1 MPEDIDLT
9 VAAKHVSYEIKMLAA
24 LHAWTLKLYE
34 AAPRNVP
41 SNACLE
47 ATLLHARIMIEFLAG
62 RPGTGQRWNLRDLA
76 PHDFFAGGRHP
87 DHTYSTVTWS
97 TSTASS
103 PTFQGCGLT

>member
-76 PHDFFAGGRHP
+76 PHDFVRG
-87 DHTYSTVTWS
+87 WS
-97 TSTASS
+97 PPRPHVLQLLGPPRPPHRPPFKGAV
-103 PTFQGCGLT
+103 